1 MSSVCHSTNRPF
13 AAESL
18 HSVKVVVVE
27 CHFSDTPQVKR
38 HIYNSNPP
46 PLIVRSILFLIVGKK
61 FVVVT
66 YVTSPF

>member
-38 HIYNSNPP
+38 HIIYNSNPP
-46 PLIVRSILFLIVGKK
+46 PLIVRSILFLIVGKNL
-61 FVVVT
+61 
-66 YVTSPF
+66 